1 MIRFPSSKP
10 GLSLLVLLAPLASPL
25 ANPLPAAE
33 LPEAKLAEIRRLA
46 TAEAPQ
52 EALPALVTAIGMN
65 DVRGQLTAALAIA
78 ALADRSPADDDAPP
92 ADFAPAVAA
101 MIPLL
106 ASEDV
111 GLVRAVATAIGAIG
125 PAGNDDLADDAVDA
139 LSRAATR
146 VKDAETRA
154 SCLVALADYGPAARG
169 AVPVVAKY
177 LRAKTP
183 LVRETAAATLA
194 AIGPE
199 SRGATGELARLLGDD
214 HPLVRAAA
222 AAALAAIGPDAR
234 NATAALA
241 RLLTDADA
249 MVRGGAARALA
260 AIGPEAAAATGA
272 IVVALAREADGD
284 VALGLVDA
292 CGEIGP
298 AAIPAAPTLVGL
310 LENADAEM
318 REAAASALGGLG
330 VAAAPTAAAPL
341 EKLLDDADPFV
352 RVAAAG
358 ARIRLERRGP
368 RERGVLATALRAD
381 DEDLQAAAAEVI
393 GDWGDGASGF
403 AAELARVASVA
414 KAPHTR
420 VAAVTAIGDIAA
432 TDQAAALGKALDDD
446 DADVRHAAAYSI
458 AEIPDVAPAVEA
470 ALVAAADD
478 DDVRVRMEIA
488 PVLAR
493 LGTPAAKKALRSL
506 AEDEDENVADVAKES
521 MTGKSEASN

>member
-1 MIRFPSSKP
+1 VNRFSRSPVA
-10 GLSLLVLLAPLASPL
+10 GALLLIVA
-25 ANPLPAAE
+25 PAAADVAIAQISD
-33 LPEAKLAEIRRLA
+33 AKLAEIRRLA
-46 TAEAPQ
+46 ASDDPAA
-52 EALPALVTAIGMN
+52 ALPTLVTPIGDG
-65 DVRGQLTAALAIA
+65 DVRGQVACALAIA
-78 ALADRSPADDDAPP
+78 ALADRPPAADDATP
-92 ADFAPAVAA
+92 ADFAPATVAL
-101 MIPLL
+101 IPLL
-106 ASEDV
+106 AADDA

-125 PAGNDDLADDAVDA
+125 PVGDDDLADDAVDA
-139 LSRAATR
+139 LARAATR

-169 AVPVVAKY
+169 AVPVVAKF
-177 LRAKTP
+177 LRAKTA

-199 SRGATGELARLLGDD
+199 ARLATGELARLLGDGS
-214 HPLVRAAA
+214 PLVRAAA
-222 AAALAAIGPDAR
+222 AAALGSIGPDAR
-234 NATAALA
+234 EATAALA
-241 RLLTDADA
+241 SALADADA

-272 IVVALAREADGD
+272 LVAALAHETDGD

-298 AAIPAAPTLVGL
+298 AALPAAPTLVGL

-368 RERGVLATALRAD
+368 RERAVLATALRAD

-420 VAAVTAIGDIAA
+420 VAAITAIGDIAA
-432 TDQAAALGKALDDD
+432 TDQAAALGKALDDG

-458 AEIPDVAPAVEA
+458 AEIPDVAPVVEE
-470 ALVAAADD
+470 ALVAAVDD
-478 DDVRVRMEIA
+478 DDARVRMEIA

-493 LGTPAAKKALRSL
+493 LGTPAAKKALQTL
-506 AEDEDENVADVAKES
+506 ADDEDDNVADVAKAVLS
-521 MTGKSEASN
+521 DKTTATGR